1 MLKTNTKQARE
12 NIKKYIVSIYDN
24 EADYSNCGID
34 TNKKDWEEIKE
45 TIKTIFNLEVGH
57 YRSKQIGEYKAF
69 FEWCQGLPS
78 IIDTC
83 YYYNRSAIED
93 LGNILEETKEE
104 RNKFTEEQAEERL
117 THLIYR
123 ELFR

>member
-12 NIKKYIVSIYDN
+12 NIKKYIVSIYD
-24 EADYSNCGID
+24 ETVDYSNCGID
-34 TNKKDWEEIKE
+34 TNKKDFEDIKE
-45 TIKTIFNLEVGH
+45 VIKTIFNLEVGH
-57 YRSKQIGEYKAF
+57 YRSRQIGEYKAF

-83 YYYNRSAIED
+83 YYYNRSAKDD
-93 LGNILEETKEE
+93 LGNILEETEE
-104 RNKFTEEQAEERL
+104 EKARFTEEQAEERL
-117 THLIYR
+117 THLIYK